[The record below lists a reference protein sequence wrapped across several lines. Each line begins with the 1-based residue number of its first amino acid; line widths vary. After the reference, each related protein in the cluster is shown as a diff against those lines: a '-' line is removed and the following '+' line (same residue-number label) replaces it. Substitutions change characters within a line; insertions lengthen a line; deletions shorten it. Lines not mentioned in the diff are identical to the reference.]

1 MGAKN
6 MSRETEKMF
15 KGLHEFMAK
24 NISED
29 MSEEDMKK
37 MVDEYMCNQIGA
49 PTNELTE
56 KNAQTSDDFLELAMD
71 AENEATALKYAKKAL
86 KLDPD
91 NLDAEAMIADI
102 TSENDFDYY
111 KKLKRIVEHG
121 NKVIEKNGF
130 LEDVGHFWGVIETRP
145 YMRVRHSYIEALIAC
160 RMMTH
165 AIDECEDMLRLS
177 ENDNLGIRYIL
188 MHLYAYVEDE
198 TKALEL
204 HKKYEGNDETQMLL
218 PLAMIY
224 FKLEKW
230 EQAEK
235 YLKKLSKANKDTK
248 KFIKAVLTD
257 SLDREAQKM
266 NSFGYAPFSIEEFV
280 TEFAENSYLFRAEY
294 NFFIWADGILKSK

>member
-15 KGLHEFMAK
+15 KGLQEFMAK

-37 MVDEYMCNQIGA
+37 MVDEYMSNQIGA
-49 PTNELTE
+49 PMNELTE

-145 YMRVRHSYIEALIAC
+145 YMRVRHSYIESLIAC